1 MLSKSEAEDFLYREA
16 ELIDQRDF
24 DAWLALFT
32 DDAIYW
38 APNVVEDPSREPS
51 ILYDNRQRLEE
62 RVYRLTETPAH
73 AQIPPSRTIRTV
85 NNVQV
90 GAGSGDNDS
99 RVFCNTIIYEM
110 RLGDSRQVGLGD
122 PRWVAGRC
130 EYLLRPDEDGW
141 RIAMKKVSLLQREL
155 PLYNLTFII

>member
-16 ELIDQRDF
+16 KLIDQREF

-32 DDAIYW
+32 DDAVYW
-38 APNVVEDPSREPS
+38 APNVVEDPIREPS
-51 ILYDNRQRLEE
+51 IFYDNRQRLEE

-85 NNVQV
+85 NNVRV
-90 GAGSGDNDS
+90 KASSGDSEANVS
-99 RVFCNTIIYEM
+99 CNTIIYEM
-110 RLGDSRQVGLGD
+110 RLGDARRAGLGD
-122 PRWVAGRC
+122 PRWVAGAC
-130 EYLLRPDEDGW
+130 EYVLRPDEAGW
-141 RIAMKKVSLLQREL
+141 KIAMKKVLLLQREL